1 MKPYLIVLDLDG
13 TLMLDFATYD
23 DETFDYLR
31 HLNQLGH
38 LIMLATGRPKR
49 SSYFVY
55 KALNLHTPLINYNG
69 AFISNPTDSNYPIT
83 DFRISKDDLL
93 DIINYIRPYLINVFC
108 EIIDDIYV
116 QDYNEEIKPFL
127 HIDGGVLHSGEIKDI
142 LPDNPNGALF
152 FLKKE
157 AIIDF
162 VDYIKKNYSNQL
174 LARYWEVNNVEMLSR
189 FRTKGQQ
196 EKIKNIASYVL
207 NMHVNIIIFPKKE
220 PLQLVM
226 VTMTLNY

>member
-93 DIINYIRPYLINVFC
+93 DIINYIRPYLINVFVKLLM
-108 EIIDDIYV
+108 IYMFKITMKKL
-116 QDYNEEIKPFL
+116 NPFC
-127 HIDGGVLHSGEIKDI
+127 I
-142 LPDNPNGALF
+142 LMVVF
-152 FLKKE
+152 FIVAK
-157 AIIDF
+157 
-162 VDYIKKNYSNQL
+162 
-174 LARYWEVNNVEMLSR
+174 
-189 FRTKGQQ
+189 
-196 EKIKNIASYVL
+196 
-207 NMHVNIIIFPKKE
+207 
-220 PLQLVM
+220 
-226 VTMTLNY
+226 